1 MKRIVSLA
9 LALVLVLSLTACG
22 GKDGGKSAD
31 PNLGKYIGTEY
42 SSDGDTWYSLA
53 DLYDSESYIEL
64 KSGGKGVFCLGGEAT
79 DICDEEHRAYFARLK
94 EPAETVG
101 LNMQLPPEIRPRP
114 MTYLAFEGA
123 VLAEKSG
130 KHEAWSDRVYRAY
143 WVDGRDIGQIDV
155 LCVLA
160 ADIGLNA
167 DEMRQALENRAY
179 ADDVKTAIQHTLDTY
194 HPRGV
199 PILFVNGQRIRLR
212 AYTLPEMTDVLR
224 GVIPAEENQ
233 EETGCSADGCRL
245 NW

>member
-1 MKRIVSLA
+1 
-9 LALVLVLSLTACG
+9 
-22 GKDGGKSAD
+22 
-31 PNLGKYIGTEY
+31 
-42 SSDGDTWYSLA
+42 
-53 DLYDSESYIEL
+53 
-64 KSGGKGVFCLGGEAT
+64 
-79 DICDEEHRAYFARLK
+79 
-94 EPAETVG
+94 
-101 LNMQLPPEIRPRP
+101 MQLPPEIRPRP

-123 VLAEKSG
+123 VLADKAG
-130 KHEAWSDRVYRAY
+130 RHEAWSDRVYRAY
-143 WVDGRDIGQIDV
+143 WVEGRDIGQIDV

-167 DEMRQALENRAY
+167 DEMRQALENRTY
-179 ADDVKTAIQHTLDTY
+179 AGDVKAAIQHTLDTY

>member
-1 MKRIVSLA
+1 M
-9 LALVLVLSLTACG
+9 LTIDFLTDYVC
-22 GKDGGKSAD
+22 
-31 PNLGKYIGTEY
+31 P
-42 SSDGDTWYSLA
+42 
-53 DLYDSESYIEL
+53 
-64 KSGGKGVFCLGGEAT
+64 FCLVTKENLRAALKTLHQEAEIIEHPYALTPEGGEAT

-143 WVDGRDIGQIDV
+143 WVEGRDIGQIDV

-160 ADIGLNA
+160 ADIGLNG
-167 DEMRQALENRAY
+167 DKMRQALENRTY
-179 ADDVKTAIQHTLDTY
+179 ADDVKTAIQNTLYTY

-212 AYTLPEMTDVLR
+212 AYTLAEMTDVLR

>member
-1 MKRIVSLA
+1 M
-9 LALVLVLSLTACG
+9 LTIDFLTDYVC
-22 GKDGGKSAD
+22 
-31 PNLGKYIGTEY
+31 P
-42 SSDGDTWYSLA
+42 
-53 DLYDSESYIEL
+53 
-64 KSGGKGVFCLGGEAT
+64 FCLVTKENLRAALKTLHQEAEIIEHPYALTPEGSEPT

-155 LCVLA
+155 LCALA

-167 DEMRQALENRAY
+167 NEMRQALENRAY
-179 ADDVKTAIQHTLDTY
+179 PKHAGHLSSARRADSLRQRAA
-194 HPRGV
+194 HPLAGV
-199 PILFVNGQRIRLR
+199 HAGGNDGRAARRDSGGRKSGGNGL
-212 AYTLPEMTDVLR
+212 LR
-224 GVIPAEENQ
+224 GRMPPELVSNASINTSGAV
-233 EETGCSADGCRL
+233 L
-245 NW
+245 

>member
-1 MKRIVSLA
+1 M
-9 LALVLVLSLTACG
+9 LTIDFLTDYVC
-22 GKDGGKSAD
+22 
-31 PNLGKYIGTEY
+31 P
-42 SSDGDTWYSLA
+42 
-53 DLYDSESYIEL
+53 
-64 KSGGKGVFCLGGEAT
+64 FCLVTKENLRAALKTLHQEAEIIEHPYALTPEGGEAT

-101 LNMQLPPEIRPRP
+101 LNMQLPPEICPRP

-143 WVDGRDIGQIDV
+143 WVEGCDIGQIDV
-155 LCVLA
+155 LCALA
-160 ADIGLNA
+160 AEIGLNA
-167 DEMRQALENRAY
+167 DEMRQALDNRTY
-179 ADDVKTAIQHTLDTY
+179 ASDVKAAIQHTLDTY

-199 PILFVNGQRIRLR
+199 PILFVDGQRIRLK
-212 AYTLPEMTDVLR
+212 AYTLAEMTDVLR
-224 GVIPAEENQ
+224 GVIPADKDKQ